1 MRKGAMAIFS
11 ALLFGCS
18 TSAPHFVKLDSS
30 GKIQLSTD
38 TEALQRALAD
48 CKVTAEQVKADEGV
62 LFGRGG
68 ARVALENC
76 MRSKGYV
83 KS

>member
-1 MRKGAMAIFS
+1 MRKEAVAILS

-18 TSAPHFVKLDSS
+18 TSAPHFVKLDTS
-30 GKIQLSTD
+30 GKIEQSTD
-38 TEALQRALAD
+38 AEALERALAD

-68 ARVALENC
+68 ARTALENC